1 MAYSGYLLKVLDD
14 NGDYTF
20 PNNKIQ
26 LSSYN
31 VKVNTLYDDSYT
43 DGDGVTHAHALDHK
57 IDKIKFNTIPMT
69 NGDLDAI
76 MSEVS
81 ARYTESLSRSFTAQF
96 FVPEINDYAT
106 ADVHLGDFE
115 APIDRVDDINNVVY
129 YNPISFTITV
139 W

>member
-26 LSSYN
+26 FNSYG

-43 DGDGVTHAHALDHK
+43 DGDGVTHAHALAHK
-57 IDKIKFNTIPMT
+57 VDKIKFNTIPMT
-69 NGDLDAI
+69 NAELDAI
-76 MSEVS
+76 MAEIS
-81 ARYTESLSRSFTAQF
+81 ARYTESLSRSFTAKF
-96 FVPEINDYAT
+96 YVPELGDYVE
-106 ADVHLGDFE
+106 ADVHLGDPE
-115 APIDRVDDINNVVY
+115 IPINRVDDTNNIIY